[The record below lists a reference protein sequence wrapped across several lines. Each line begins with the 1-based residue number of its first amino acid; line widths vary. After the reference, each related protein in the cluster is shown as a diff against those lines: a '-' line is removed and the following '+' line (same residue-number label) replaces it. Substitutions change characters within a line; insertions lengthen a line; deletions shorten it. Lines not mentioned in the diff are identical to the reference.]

1 MRTPYKP
8 LNERDYL
15 RSQLQYGHNNI
26 LTLGNGIGD
35 ITIFR
40 DRRLR
45 RGTGAFT
52 NLIFKY
58 GRKILPHLQKFLWPS
73 IKEFSKNVA
82 GDVISGDTSIKQS
95 LKNRG
100 KQSLKNV
107 GERIMR
113 GGGKKRNRRRRRR
126 VKRIGRGGGKRS
138 SKKKTTKKRNTR
150 KRIGGGKKKKPMSGN
165 TTTTTINRKRVARR
179 RLKSHTMKSV
189 DCSRPSMKKLC
200 KKDIFS

>member
-15 RSQLQYGHNNI
+15 RSQHQYGHKNI

-45 RGTGAFT
+45 KGTGAFT

-73 IKEFSKNVA
+73 IKEFGKNVA
-82 GDVISGDTSIKQS
+82 GDVITGDTSFKQS

-100 KQSLKNV
+100 KQSLKKV
-107 GERIMR
+107 GERILR
-113 GGGKKRNRRRRRR
+113 GEGKKINRRRRRR
-126 VKRIGRGGGKRS
+126 RRLVKRMIGRGGLRS
-138 SKKKTTKKRNTR
+138 SKRKKNNNNNNNKEK
-150 KRIGGGKKKKPMSGN
+150 
-165 TTTTTINRKRVARR
+165 A
-179 RLKSHTMKSV
+179 
-189 DCSRPSMKKLC
+189 
-200 KKDIFS
+200 

>member
-1 MRTPYKP
+1 MRTTYKP

-126 VKRIGRGGGKRS
+126 VKRIGRGGGKTS
-138 SKKKTTKKRNTR
+138 SIKNK
-150 KRIGGGKKKKPMSGN
+150 
-165 TTTTTINRKRVARR
+165 
-179 RLKSHTMKSV
+179 
-189 DCSRPSMKKLC
+189 
-200 KKDIFS
+200 